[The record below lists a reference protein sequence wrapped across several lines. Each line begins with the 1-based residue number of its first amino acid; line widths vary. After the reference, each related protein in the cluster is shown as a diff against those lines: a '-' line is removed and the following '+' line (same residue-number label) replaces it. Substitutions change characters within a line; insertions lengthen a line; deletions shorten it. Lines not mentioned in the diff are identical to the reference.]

1 MRLLRPRLEGQELR
15 GPQGDHGPQQ
25 FLRLRWVAGK
35 KRARSGSGIR
45 GALRPIRSR
54 AAALQPITA
63 LCAPVARV
71 GRENRVLGFA
81 FTKRIRVFVRHLSAL
96 PHECSKGAKRLK
108 SKSVVEAHG
117 ARIQISHGERQFSIG
132 HYRFARPRCT
142 PQLLGLLGRS
152 VLSRLY
158 GVESHNLGATSAGC
172 LGLGCRCAGGVR

>member
-1 MRLLRPRLEGQELR
+1 RSAFILPAAAALHVPESNCSQAWWGGARRCTINPSYPGRPYSGRSRSRRE
-15 GPQGDHGPQQ
+15 

-71 GRENRVLGFA
+71 GKENRVLGFA

-108 SKSVVEAHG
+108 AKSVVEAHG
-117 ARIQISHGERQFSIG
+117 ARIQIGHGERHFPVSLVRQ
-132 HYRFARPRCT
+132 AA
-142 PQLLGLLGRS
+142 
-152 VLSRLY
+152 
-158 GVESHNLGATSAGC
+158 ESEIHHGGAQAPS
-172 LGLGCRCAGGVR
+172 LEF